1 MFSQCLN
8 HLLSD
13 IFSVTQNWN
22 PNSDGPL
29 KTNSR
34 ETLYQIHAYMFSCF
48 CFWKCFLSQFEKG
61 CFAVVIYII
70 WNDKSLEAFWLL
82 YLKSLY
88 QFNKKNFSLSN
99 K

>member
-34 ETLYQIHAYMFSCF
+34 ETLYQIHVYMFSCF

-61 CFAVVIYII
+61 CFAVVP
-70 WNDKSLEAFWLL
+70 L
-82 YLKSLY
+82 YYVKW
-88 QFNKKNFSLSN
+88 
-99 K
+99 

>member
-34 ETLYQIHAYMFSCF
+34 ETLYQIHVYMFSCF

-61 CFAVVIYII
+61 CFAVVH
-70 WNDKSLEAFWLL
+70 L
-82 YLKSLY
+82 YYEKW
-88 QFNKKNFSLSN
+88 
-99 K
+99 